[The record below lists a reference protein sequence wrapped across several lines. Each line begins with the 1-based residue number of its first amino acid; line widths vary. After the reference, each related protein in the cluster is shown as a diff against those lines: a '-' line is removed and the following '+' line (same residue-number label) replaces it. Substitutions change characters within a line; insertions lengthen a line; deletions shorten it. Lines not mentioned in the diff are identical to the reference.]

1 MINVRYGAV
10 HGGRV
15 ALRIYQ
21 KLIESHIAGTF
32 LSDLCQNSLISCFLV
47 MSEVLPS
54 DTSCIPDLVDDRGPA
69 RYFHG
74 RRKILN
80 NFKGLMSRAVT
91 INGRTTMLIQGAPGA
106 GKTALLEELA
116 LESMEKGWDAFQIN
130 LEDLYNPVHMAQTL
144 GKPYVSRK
152 QTSIK
157 ADAKLVATEHIKEV
171 AGDSS
176 VSQVLENLNPNQ
188 GVLLILDEAQR
199 IAHFSDSPDKI
210 SVMATLDNIHNG
222 HINNPIIL
230 LVAGLGSTEEGFRT
244 LGISRF
250 KAGCF
255 IELGALG
262 EDSER
267 AVIHDWIRKE
277 GGAQGNPELW
287 IDAIAEKTH
296 GWPQHVSAYG
306 DAAAKQIQRDHGEMT
321 SAGLKIVYNLGKER
335 REAYYEQRAK
345 GITRKERSSLA
356 NLIVSIPI
364 GDGLDRDEFET
375 ALSQEY
381 DSEKA
386 KSLFNKAVERGI
398 LHSQDEIYI
407 IPIPSMRNWLISNY
421 ARERVE
427 IPQTTR
433 VHSKLHR

>member
-1 MINVRYGAV
+1 
-10 HGGRV
+10 
-15 ALRIYQ
+15 
-21 KLIESHIAGTF
+21 
-32 LSDLCQNSLISCFLV
+32 
-47 MSEVLPS
+47 MSEVLRS
-54 DTSCIPDLVDDRGPA
+54 DIPYIPDLVDDRGPA

-80 NFKGLMSRAVT
+80 NFNDLLSRAVT
-91 INGRTTMLIQGAPGA
+91 VYGRTTMLIQGAPGA

-116 LESMEKGWDAFQIN
+116 IDAMERKWDVFQIN
-130 LEDLYNPVHMAQTL
+130 LDDLYNPVHMAQTL

-176 VSQVLENLNPNQ
+176 VSQVLENLNPDQ

-199 IAHFSDSPDKI
+199 IVHFSDSQHKV
-210 SVMATLDNIHNG
+210 SVMATLDNLHNG
-222 HINNPIIL
+222 NINNPIIL
-230 LVAGLGSTEEGFRT
+230 LAAGLGPTEEAFRT
-244 LGISRF
+244 LGVSRF

-255 IELGALG
+255 VELGALG
-262 EDSER
+262 QGSAR

-277 GGAQGNPELW
+277 GSAKGEADGW
-287 IDAIAEKTH
+287 IDAIVEKTH
-296 GWPQHVSAYG
+296 GWPQHISAYG

-321 SAGLKIVYNLGKER
+321 SAGLEVVYRLGAER
-335 REAYYEQRAK
+335 REAYYKQRAK
-345 GITRKERSSLA
+345 GISRKERSSLA
-356 NLIVSIPI
+356 NLIDTIPL
-364 GDGLDRDEFET
+364 GDGLDREEFET

-407 IPIPSMRNWLISNY
+407 IPIPSMRNWLVSNY

-427 IPQTTR
+427 ISQTTR
-433 VHSKLHR
+433 VCPELHG